1 MPALV
6 FVTGNKGKFREV
18 KEFFAAEGIKI
29 INKNLSIHEKRG
41 MPEEVARDA
50 AVQAYANIKAPLFV
64 EDSGLF
70 IDALNGFPGEF
81 SAWAFKKIG
90 NEGIL
95 RLMRSEKNRLAHFKS
110 VIAYTDGKG
119 VNLFSGVCK
128 GRIAKR
134 IRGRGG
140 FGYDSIFVPEGKKF
154 TFGEREDLKTVLS
167 HRYNS
172 LKKLLKYLKN
182 KK

>member
-6 FVTGNKGKFREV
+6 FVTGNKGKFREAR
-18 KEFFAAEGIKI
+18 EFFAAEGIRI
-29 INKNLSIHEKRG
+29 INKKLPIHEKRG
-41 MPEEVARDA
+41 TLEEIAMDA

-81 SAWAFKKIG
+81 SAWVFKKIG

-95 RLMRSEKNRLAHFKS
+95 KLMRNEKNRLAHFKS
-110 VIAYTDGKG
+110 VIVYADKNG
-119 VNLFSGVCK
+119 VKLFSGVCK
-128 GRIAKR
+128 GRIANR
-134 IRGRGG
+134 MRGRGG
-140 FGYDSIFVPEGKKF
+140 FGYDPIFIPEGKKF
-154 TFGEREDLKTVLS
+154 TFAEREDLKIVLS